1 MATSFFETGHVKNAA
16 NLLKYNQFLATLGT
30 TYNPSNTAITTTAFA
45 TLHATAQA
53 KINAIATALTNWKN
67 DQNARETEFDN
78 LNSFSTQLLGAL
90 KSTGAPQQ
98 TINDFSSL
106 VGKMRGDIEG
116 KLTKADA
123 GKLNTSN
130 DGNSNP
136 EETTSKSTSQQS
148 FDQKLEHFNKMI
160 LLLQSVTSYA
170 PNEVQFQLTTL
181 NAKQVTLNTVND
193 NANNSK
199 SLLTSSRIDRN
210 LFFYDP
216 TTGVLELVKQ
226 SKEYIKSVFGAKSQQ
241 YKTAQTFRFTRVV
254 PKKNA
259 K

>member
-106 VGKMRGDIEG
+106 
-116 KLTKADA
+116 
-123 GKLNTSN
+123 
-130 DGNSNP
+130 
-136 EETTSKSTSQQS
+136 
-148 FDQKLEHFNKMI
+148 
-160 LLLQSVTSYA
+160 
-170 PNEVQFQLTTL
+170 
-181 NAKQVTLNTVND
+181 
-193 NANNSK
+193 
-199 SLLTSSRIDRN
+199 
-210 LFFYDP
+210 
-216 TTGVLELVKQ
+216 
-226 SKEYIKSVFGAKSQQ
+226 
-241 YKTAQTFRFTRVV
+241 
-254 PKKNA
+254 
-259 K
+259 